1 MSIGRVP
8 MFAIGAALVGCAFLL
23 GECAHAVTILVR
35 HDGTG
40 DQPSISAA
48 MVVAADGDTILL
60 APGTY
65 IGAANRDVDFGGRA
79 VVVTSQDGP
88 GTTII
93 DCEQSGRA
101 FYIHTSET
109 SGSVVSGLTIENGL
123 IAIGNG
129 GAILCTGA
137 SPTLEDNVI
146 RSCQATQGG
155 AIACLSDAD
164 PVIRRIPLGKDVDG
178 LHPGNVGDLAR
189 GTPRFAPCTPAG
201 VLELLARYGLSVRG
215 KHVVII
221 GRSNL
226 VGRPLASLLLLKG
239 DRGDA
244 TATVCHSRSER
255 LAEIVRSG
263 DIVVAAVGR
272 PNVVTAD
279 MVRPGAIVVDVGIN
293 RIDDPDAPKGS
304 RLVGDVDYEA
314 VKEVASWIT
323 PVPGGVGPMTIA
335 MLLSNTVQA
344 AEAREIAGDVVPT
357 R

>member
-1 MSIGRVP
+1 MTAEILDGKRTAGEVRADLGDRVARLAAAGRPPRLVVV
-8 MFAIGAALVGCAFLL
+8 LVGEDPASRVYVRNKGRAARKIGMDAETREMSADVSQADLEALIDEL
-23 GECAHAVTILVR
+23 GADPTV
-35 HDGTG
+35 DG
-40 DQPSISAA
+40 
-48 MVVAADGDTILL
+48 ILL
-60 APGTY
+60 QLPL
-65 IGAANRDVDFGGRA
+65 
-79 VVVTSQDGP
+79 P
-88 GTTII
+88 
-93 DCEQSGRA
+93 E
-101 FYIHTSET
+101 
-109 SGSVVSGLTIENGL
+109 GL
-123 IAIGNG
+123 
-129 GAILCTGA
+129 
-137 SPTLEDNVI
+137 
-146 RSCQATQGG
+146 
-155 AIACLSDAD
+155 DAD
-164 PVIRRIPLGKDVDG
+164 PVIRRIPLDKDVDG

-304 RLVGDVDYEA
+304 RLVGDVDFEA

-335 MLLSNTVQA
+335 MLLANTVQA
-344 AEAREIAGDVVPT
+344 AEARETAGDVVPT